1 MQPPDW
7 TDTKER
13 RLREVETRLG
23 SHEDVCTE
31 RYQRIRDDFS
41 DFRSSLADA
50 KKEISNTN
58 HLLVKLGV
66 GLLGGMAT
74 ILATIVFFK

>member
-7 TDTKER
+7 SDTKER
-13 RLREVETRLG
+13 RLREAETRLTA
-23 SHEDVCTE
+23 HEDVCTE

>member
-7 TDTKER
+7 NDTKER

-23 SHEDVCTE
+23 SHEVVCTE

>member
-13 RLREVETRLG
+13 RLREVENRLG
-23 SHEDVCTE
+23 SHEDVCNE
-31 RYQRIRDDFS
+31 RYQRIRDDFA

-58 HLLVKLGV
+58 HLLIKVGV
-66 GLLGGMAT
+66 MLLGGMAT
-74 ILATIVFFK
+74 ILATIVFFR